1 MFQILAGMLS
11 EPEALQALLMVGVI
25 VGVYIFLVRPQLQRI
40 AAHDVFVASLAPGDR
55 VITGGG
61 LVARIVSCDG
71 PLLTVALADGVH
83 VAALTSSVEMFPQ

>member
-1 MFQILAGMLS
+1 MLQTVAVMLS
-11 EPEALQALLMVGVI
+11 EPAALQALLMLGAI
-25 VGVYIFLVRPQLQRI
+25 VGVYIVLVRPQLQRI
-40 AAHDVFVASLAPGDR
+40 AAHDVFVASLTPGDC

-83 VAALTSSVEMFPQ
+83 VEALACSVEKFLE